1 LPALVLYLLSGVE
14 FPTASTTSR
23 LTRAS
28 ILLQEAVQRYHRAGL
43 PHHEAEVR
51 LTLAESLLATQDV
64 GGSSEQ
70 ILVATAVL
78 TELPDAVGLACA
90 RRLTSSLGQRSPQL
104 LTSREVEALRLV
116 SRGLSNE
123 DIATS
128 LVLSKHTVHRHVAN
142 ILTKLDEPTG
152 ASAVSHA
159 LTNHM
164 I

>member
-1 LPALVLYLLSGVE
+1 M
-14 FPTASTTSR
+14 
-23 LTRAS
+23 
-28 ILLQEAVQRYHRAGL
+28 
-43 PHHEAEVR
+43 
-51 LTLAESLLATQDV
+51 
-64 GGSSEQ
+64 
-70 ILVATAVL
+70 
-78 TELPDAVGLACA
+78 TELPDAVGLAYA

-116 SRGLSNE
+116 SRGLSND

-142 ILTKLDEPTG
+142 ILTKLDEPTR

-164 I
+164 T